1 MKLKKFESKEEI
13 GEWVAPADYFP
24 GRDLAIAGSLK
35 CPECQR
41 QEWIT
46 IPYDDVTMLMALR
59 FVMQDFPERANE
71 IIDTLKKFVDGL
83 DYFTP
88 MERIQF
94 MWGFC
99 NTECVA
105 AWQEANPVVEEE
117 PAPNSGKTVC
127 TNCHGTG
134 SLMRNGVHD
143 GAECPKC
150 WGWGSTYE

>member
-59 FVMQDFPERANE
+59 FEMQDFPERADQ

-88 MERIQF
+88 MEKIQF

-99 NTECVA
+99 NTECVS
-105 AWQEANPVVEEE
+105 AWQASHPVEEA
-117 PAPNSGKTVC
+117 PAQNGKTMCV
-127 TNCHGTG
+127 NCKGHGGTW
-134 SLMRNGVHD
+134 NGVTD
-143 GAECPKC
+143 YVECTHC
-150 WGWGSTYE
+150 DGWGHTYE